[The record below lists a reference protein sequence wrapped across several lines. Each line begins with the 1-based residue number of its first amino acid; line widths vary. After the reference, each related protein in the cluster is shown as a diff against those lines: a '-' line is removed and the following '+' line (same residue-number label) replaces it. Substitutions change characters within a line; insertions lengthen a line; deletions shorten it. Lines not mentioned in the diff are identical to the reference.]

1 MNLSELATAIA
12 ELIKDSVSTVR
23 VENHQPDQLAVG
35 VADAVYLSLSSVD
48 YQEAFNNGLAMVEY
62 TATVVVPAQDMRS
75 AHIRMMDLL
84 SSGAGENRSII
95 DAVMD
100 ARTLGGLTGGL
111 CVDRMSDLRVENDG
125 EARRLVCDLTM
136 RVPAGRL

>member
-1 MNLSELATAIA
+1 MNLSDLATAICDA
-12 ELIKDSVSTVR
+12 ITDTVPTVR
-23 VENHQPDQLAVG
+23 VEPHQPDQLPVG
-35 VADAVYLSLSSVD
+35 VADAVFLSLSNVD
-48 YQEAFNNGLAMVEY
+48 YQEAFSNGLAMVEY

-75 AHIRMMDLL
+75 AHLRMMDLL
-84 SSGAGENRSII
+84 SSGTGESRSII

-136 RVPAGRL
+136 RIPAGRL